1 VSQSEGP
8 LVLRPIAGR
17 FAFTVFALGIVGTGM
32 LALPVLAGS
41 AAYALGETLRWR
53 VGLAQRPG
61 RAPAFYV
68 TIAAATL
75 VGAAL
80 NFTPLDPV
88 KALIW
93 SAIINGVA
101 AVPIMAMIMLIASR
115 REVMGEFVLTKRLAV
130 LGWLATAVMAAAAVG
145 MFATWGS

>member
-1 VSQSEGP
+1 MGERSGAPSGFSPASIVISKPPVAVQLPQPDVSANRDAPQ
-8 LVLRPIAGR
+8 
-17 FAFTVFALGIVGTGM
+17 
-32 LALPVLAGS
+32 
-41 AAYALGETLRWR
+41 R
-53 VGLAQRPG
+53 VGLTQRPG

-101 AVPIMAMIMLIASR
+101 AVPIMAMIMLMASR
-115 REVMGEFVLTKRLAV
+115 RAVMGEFALTKRLVV
-130 LGWLATAVMAAAAVG
+130 LGWLATAVMGAAAAG